1 VLFVFLENQMK
12 RGRYILATALL
23 LAALGAQLASAA
35 GGYEARAHRPA
46 YDSTRLELIGAGAY
60 ASEARHRQLKVT
72 VCLRKKFGRR
82 SYDVRCETTVGSG
95 RKVKG
100 QVSVPGCVA
109 GAWRTTVVG
118 EALKRNG
125 EWVDQASAISPRFR
139 C

>member
-1 VLFVFLENQMK
+1 MK
-12 RGRYILATALL
+12 NGRYILATALL
-23 LAALGAQLASAA
+23 IAAFGAQTASAA
-35 GGYEARAHRPA
+35 GSFEARARKPA

-60 ASEARHRQLKVT
+60 ASEARHSQLKVT

-95 RKVKG
+95 RRVKG

-109 GAWRTTVVG
+109 GVWRTTVVG
-118 EALKRNG
+118 EALNRDG
-125 EWVDQASAISPRFR
+125 EWVNQSSAVSPRFR